1 MTSSSPHFPVLTHC
15 QYWIG
20 AIIPLFTNNNKTL
33 LFGPQVLS
41 CAKYQTPSV
50 TTYSWS
56 CDCSDPVL
64 ARSML
69 PPLCPLS
76 LLLVLDSRFLC
87 TSPSTLPPHT
97 SCNSGNI
104 FSLVTNIFL
113 LRCIYLFSQPSP
125 CSLSEAVSSLGKR
138 DRHQ

>member
-1 MTSSSPHFPVLTHC
+1 MTSSAPHFPVLTHC

-20 AIIPLFTNNNKTL
+20 AIIPLFTDNNKTL
-33 LFGPQVLS
+33 LIWSAAPFICQVLD
-41 CAKYQTPSV
+41 PSV

-76 LLLVLDSRFLC
+76 LLPVLDRRFLC

-113 LRCIYLFSQPSP
+113 LRCIYLFSQLSP